1 MYNRVIYNRMA
12 CGKGWMQL
20 LVPNLPLCHYGQEG
34 FFIYTHPLNCRPNV
48 FLLHLACIA
57 SVSSQVRRESW
68 DESKKKKRND
78 KRFLFSPPPP
88 PSTFCFFFC
97 SRSNFRAVTRLE
109 TLATQAMLHLPNV
122 QGRKRNSADGF

>member
-1 MYNRVIYNRMA
+1 MHNRVIYNRMA

-68 DESKKKKRND
+68 DESKKKKGMTSVSS
-78 KRFLFSPPPP
+78 SPLPLPLL
-88 PSTFCFFFC
+88 FFFC

>member
-1 MYNRVIYNRMA
+1 MHNRVIYNRMA

-68 DESKKKKRND
+68 DESKKKKEWQA
-78 KRFLFSPPPP
+78 FPLLPSPSP
-88 PSTFCFFFC
+88 FHLLFFFC

-122 QGRKRNSADGF
+122 QGRKRNSADAF